1 LKFRRKPNPRK
12 GRQSFH
18 HLSKI
23 KIINSKGGKMKKLRY
38 FCFILSLLF
47 IFSFSQAQEDIV
59 MKAMSDELARSM
71 AKLQL
76 EKLEKP
82 YFISYRVQESQ
93 HIRIVAGFGGLL
105 QSSESRSRFLKVE
118 VRVGSPSLDNTGFR
132 SRSLVSGG
140 MIPVIGGIIEMP
152 LDDNYNELRRQI
164 WLATDAV
171 YKKALDDLTRKRSA
185 LQNKTLTEEIPDF
198 SKEEPV
204 TITDV
209 IPAAKVNI
217 VEIENLAKELSAL
230 FRQFPDVFT
239 STVLFTITNTHI
251 RYINSEGSSFVHS
264 LPLITFTALAA
275 TQANDGMPL
284 ESFTTFF
291 GRSMDEFPGKDA
303 LASRLRELGT
313 QFEKL
318 RNAPLLDQYNGPVL
332 FEGQAAAELFSQVLA
347 QRFIATRRPVT
358 DSPGMERVA
367 AMQENPFL
375 DKIGARV
382 MPAFM
387 NVIDNPTLSEYEGNR
402 LIAGYKVDDEA
413 VPARQTT
420 LVENGTLKT
429 LLTSRNPVRGILR
442 SSGNY
447 RVSGVLPS
455 NLIVSA
461 QNGLAAPELKDE
473 LLKLAKQ
480 RGKEYGIVIRR
491 IGNPLLRMSRDL
503 SSAAFAVSPGEEA
516 RVESI
521 ILAFKVFPDGH
532 EELIR
537 NLELTGMST
546 SLFKEIVAASKDS
559 TVYNSPF
566 RTQVVSFVMPSL
578 LFEDISLKKPSG
590 EIPKLP
596 LIKHPFFDKQK

>member
-1 LKFRRKPNPRK
+1 
-12 GRQSFH
+12 
-18 HLSKI
+18 
-23 KIINSKGGKMKKLRY
+23 MKNLRY
-38 FCFILSLLF
+38 FCFILGFLF
-47 IFSFSQAQEDIV
+47 IFSLSQAQEDIV

-76 EKLEKP
+76 ENLEKP
-82 YFISYRVQESQ
+82 YFISYRVQESRY
-93 HIRIVAGFGGLL
+93 IRIVAGFGSLL
-105 QSSESRSRFLKVE
+105 QSSESRSRFLIVE
-118 VRVGSPSLDNTGFR
+118 VRVGSPALDNTGFL
-132 SRSLVSGG
+132 SYPSFSGG
-140 MIPVIGGIIEMP
+140 MRTGMMP
-152 LDDNYNELRRQI
+152 LDDDYNELRRQI

-171 YKKALDDLTRKRSA
+171 YKRALDDLARKRSA

-204 TITDV
+204 TITEV
-209 IPAAKVNI
+209 VPALKVNI
-217 VEIENLAKELSAL
+217 VETENLAKELSAL
-230 FRQFPDVFT
+230 FKQFPDVFT
-239 STVLFTITNTHI
+239 SMVQFSINNTHI
-251 RYINSEGSSFVHS
+251 RYINSEGSSFVRS
-264 LPLITFTALAA
+264 LPLITFTASAA
-275 TQANDGMPL
+275 TQASDGMPL
-284 ESFTTFF
+284 ENFIAFY
-291 GRSMDEFPGKDA
+291 GRSMDEFPGKDVLGA
-303 LASRLRELGT
+303 RLRELGT
-313 QFEKL
+313 QFENM

-332 FEGQAAAELFSQVLA
+332 FEGQAAAELFSQVFA
-347 QRFIATRRPVT
+347 QRLAATRRPVT
-358 DSPGMERVA
+358 DSPQAERLA

-382 MPAFM
+382 MPGFM
-387 NVIDNPTLSEYEGNR
+387 NVVDNPTLAEYEGNR
-402 LIAGYKVDDEA
+402 LIAVYKVDDEA

-420 LVENGTLKT
+420 LVENGILKT
-429 LLTSRNPVRGILR
+429 LLTSRNPVRGILK

-461 QNGLAAPELKDE
+461 QNGFAALELKDE

-480 RGKEYGIVIRR
+480 RGKKYGIVIRR
-491 IGNPLLRMSRDL
+491 IGNPLLRISRDL
-503 SSAAFAVSPGEEA
+503 ASTAIAGAPGQEA

-537 NLELTGMST
+537 NVELTGMST

-559 TVYNSPF
+559 TVYNAPF
-566 RTQVVSFVMPSL
+566 RTQAVSFVVPSL

>member
-1 LKFRRKPNPRK
+1 
-12 GRQSFH
+12 
-18 HLSKI
+18 
-23 KIINSKGGKMKKLRY
+23 MKSLRF
-38 FCFILSLLF
+38 FCFILSFLF
-47 IFSFSQAQEDIV
+47 IFSLAQAQEDIV

-76 EKLEKP
+76 ENLEKP
-82 YFISYRVQESQ
+82 YFISYRVQENRY
-93 HIRIVAGFGGLL
+93 IRVAASFGSLL
-105 QSSESRSRFLKVE
+105 QSSESRSRFLIVE
-118 VRVGSPSLDNTGFR
+118 VRVGSSSLDNTGFLSYPSFPGVMR
-132 SRSLVSGG
+132 TVMLA
-140 MIPVIGGIIEMP
+140 

-171 YKKALDDLTRKRSA
+171 YKRALDDLAKKRSV

-204 TITDV
+204 TITEV
-209 IPAAKVNI
+209 VPTLEVNI
-217 VEIENLAKELSAL
+217 DGTKNLVKELSTL
-230 FRQFPDVFT
+230 FKEFPDVFT
-239 STVLFTITNTHI
+239 SMVQFSINNTHI
-251 RYINSEGSSFVHS
+251 RYINSEGSSFVRS
-264 LPLITFTALAA
+264 LPLITFTASAA
-275 TQANDGMPL
+275 TQASDGMPL
-284 ESFTTFF
+284 ENFIAFY
-291 GRSMDEFPGKDA
+291 GRSMDEFPRKEV
-303 LASRLRELGT
+303 LAARLREMGT

-332 FEGQAAAELFSQVLA
+332 FEGQAAAELFSQVFAPRLV
-347 QRFIATRRPVT
+347 ATRRPVT
-358 DSPGMERVA
+358 DSPQAERIA

-382 MPAFM
+382 MPEFM
-387 NVIDNPTLSEYEGNR
+387 NIIDNPTLSEYEGNQ

-420 LVENGTLKT
+420 LVENGILKT
-429 LLTSRNPVRGILR
+429 LLTSRNPVRGILK

-461 QNGLAAPELKDE
+461 QNGFASSELKDE

-480 RGKEYGIVIRR
+480 RGKEYGIVVRR
-491 IGNPLLRMSRDL
+491 IANPVLRISRDMT
-503 SSAAFAVSPGEEA
+503 SAALAVQPGQEA
-516 RVESI
+516 RVESV

-537 NLELTGMST
+537 NVELTEMSI
-546 SLFKEIVAASKDS
+546 SLFKEIVAASKDP
-559 TVYNSPF
+559 TIYNAPF
-566 RTQVVSFVMPSL
+566 RTQVASFVVPSL

-590 EIPKLP
+590 EIPKPP

>member
-1 LKFRRKPNPRK
+1 
-12 GRQSFH
+12 
-18 HLSKI
+18 
-23 KIINSKGGKMKKLRY
+23 MKKFRY
-38 FCFILSLLF
+38 FCYILSFLF
-47 IFSFSQAQEDIV
+47 IFSLAQAQEDIV

-76 EKLEKP
+76 ENLEKP
-82 YFISYRVQESQ
+82 YFISYRVQESRN
-93 HIRIVAGFGGLL
+93 IRIGAGFGSLL
-105 QSSESRSRFLKVE
+105 QSSESRSRFLMVE
-118 VRVGSPSLDNTGFR
+118 VRVGSPSLDNTSFL
-132 SRSLVSGG
+132 SYPSFFAG
-140 MIPVIGGIIEMP
+140 MRTSMMP
-152 LDDNYNELRRQI
+152 LDDDYNELRRQI

-171 YKKALDDLTRKRSA
+171 YKKALDDLARKRSS

-230 FRQFPDVFT
+230 FKQSPDVFT
-239 STVLFTITNTHI
+239 SMVQFSISNTHI
-251 RYINSEGSSFVHS
+251 RYINSEGSSFVRS
-264 LPLITFTALAA
+264 LPLITFTASAA
-275 TQANDGMPL
+275 TQASDGMPL
-284 ESFTTFF
+284 ENFIAFY
-291 GRSMDEFPGKDA
+291 GRSLDEFPGKDA
-303 LASRLRELGT
+303 LAARLRELGT

-332 FEGQAAAELFSQVLA
+332 FEGQAAAELFSQVFA
-347 QRFIATRRPVT
+347 QRLAATRRPVT
-358 DSPGMERVA
+358 DNPQAERLA

-402 LIAGYKVDDEA
+402 LIAGYKVDDEG

-420 LVENGTLKT
+420 LVENGILKT
-429 LLTSRNPVRGILR
+429 LLTSRNPVRGILK

-461 QNGLAAPELKDE
+461 QNGFAAPELKDE

-491 IGNPLLRMSRDL
+491 IGNPLLRISRDL
-503 SSAAFAVSPGEEA
+503 ASAALGLTVSPGEEA

-537 NLELTGMST
+537 NVELTGMST

-559 TVYNSPF
+559 TVYNAPF
-566 RTQVVSFVMPSL
+566 RTQAVSFVVPSL

-596 LIKHPFFDKQK
+596 LTKHPFFDKQK

>member
-1 LKFRRKPNPRK
+1 
-12 GRQSFH
+12 
-18 HLSKI
+18 
-23 KIINSKGGKMKKLRY
+23 MKSLRF
-38 FCFILSLLF
+38 FCFILSFLF
-47 IFSFSQAQEDIV
+47 IFSLAQAQEDIV

-76 EKLEKP
+76 ENLEKP
-82 YFISYRVQESQ
+82 YFISYRVQENRY
-93 HIRIVAGFGGLL
+93 IRVAASFGSLL
-105 QSSESRSRFLKVE
+105 QSSESRSRFLIVE
-118 VRVGSPSLDNTGFR
+118 VRVGSSSLDNTGFLSYPSFPGVMR
-132 SRSLVSGG
+132 TVMLA
-140 MIPVIGGIIEMP
+140 

-171 YKKALDDLTRKRSA
+171 YKRALDDLAKKRSV

-204 TITDV
+204 TITEV
-209 IPAAKVNI
+209 VPTLEVNI
-217 VEIENLAKELSAL
+217 DGTKNLVKELSTL
-230 FRQFPDVFT
+230 FKEFPDVFT
-239 STVLFTITNTHI
+239 SMVQFSINNTHI
-251 RYINSEGSSFVHS
+251 RYINSEGSSFVRS
-264 LPLITFTALAA
+264 LPLITFTASAA
-275 TQANDGMPL
+275 TQASDGMPL
-284 ESFTTFF
+284 ENFIAFY
-291 GRSMDEFPGKDA
+291 GRSMDEFPRKEV
-303 LASRLRELGT
+303 LAARLREMGT

-332 FEGQAAAELFSQVLA
+332 FEGQAAAELFSQVFAPRLV
-347 QRFIATRRPVT
+347 ATRRPVT
-358 DSPGMERVA
+358 DSPQAERIA

-382 MPAFM
+382 MPEFM
-387 NVIDNPTLSEYEGNR
+387 NIIDNPTLSEYEGNQ

-420 LVENGTLKT
+420 LVENGILKT
-429 LLTSRNPVRGILR
+429 LLTSRNPVRGILK

-447 RVSGVLPS
+447 RVSGILPS

-461 QNGLAAPELKDE
+461 QNGFASSELKDE

-480 RGKEYGIVIRR
+480 RGKEYGIVVRR
-491 IGNPLLRMSRDL
+491 IANPVLRISRDMT
-503 SSAAFAVSPGEEA
+503 SAALAVQPGQEA
-516 RVESI
+516 RVESV

-537 NLELTGMST
+537 NVELTEMSI
-546 SLFKEIVAASKDS
+546 SLFKEIVAASKDP
-559 TVYNSPF
+559 TIYNAPF
-566 RTQVVSFVMPSL
+566 RTQVASFVVPSL

-590 EIPKLP
+590 EIPKPP